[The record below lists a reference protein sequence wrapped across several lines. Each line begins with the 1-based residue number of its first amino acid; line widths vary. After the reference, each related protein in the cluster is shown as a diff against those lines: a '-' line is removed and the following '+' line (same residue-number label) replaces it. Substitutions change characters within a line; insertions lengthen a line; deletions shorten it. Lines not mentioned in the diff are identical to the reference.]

1 MWCYA
6 WQSLIFGETNY
17 PKDGENGLRK
27 GQNKG
32 FLDLLENLVINF
44 FWILFIKFILM
55 ALFLN
60 KSHTCGKS
68 GSWDIGQNALNQSDC
83 KIFKLTLS
91 LEQNDE
97 KVWFFACWYW
107 FVEIKS

>member
-1 MWCYA
+1 
-6 WQSLIFGETNY
+6 
-17 PKDGENGLRK
+17 
-27 GQNKG
+27 
-32 FLDLLENLVINF
+32 
-44 FWILFIKFILM
+44 M

-97 KVWFFACWYW
+97 KVWFFAC
-107 FVEIKS
+107 